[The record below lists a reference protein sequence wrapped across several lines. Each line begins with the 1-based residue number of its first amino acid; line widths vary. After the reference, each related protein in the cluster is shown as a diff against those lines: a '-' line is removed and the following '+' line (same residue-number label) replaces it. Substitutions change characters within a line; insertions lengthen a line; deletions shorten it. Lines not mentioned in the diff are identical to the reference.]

1 MTKAH
6 ELRIFFD
13 CARKTIVFV
22 RLTTVR
28 LSVCNSSSQLTYTR
42 GYCISHD
49 TEGPQTE
56 LRSQTDLPTN
66 QPHQIQY
73 WQNQQNNPRQNQQ
86 QNHESIQV
94 QPVEQH
100 GICDRVF
107 KAIKTKKHHSF
118 ICFDIEEF
126 YPSISQDLLNRALDL
141 ASTYD
146 VTNDEETSCNTCK
159 TFDPYA
165 QTATLVKEG

>member
-1 MTKAH
+1 M
-6 ELRIFFD
+6 
-13 CARKTIVFV
+13 

-42 GYCISHD
+42 GYCIIYN
-49 TEGPQTE
+49 TEGPQIE
-56 LRSQTDLPTN
+56 LRSQSDLPTN

-107 KAIKTKKHHSF
+107 KTIKTKKHHCF

-126 YPSISQDLLNRALDL
+126 YPSISQDLLNRVLDF
-141 ASTYD
+141 ASAYD
-146 VTNDEETSCNTCK
+146 ITNDEETSCNTCK

-165 QTATLVKEG
+165 QTATLAKESRYKI

>member
-13 CARKTIVFV
+13 CARKTIVYV

-42 GYCISHD
+42 GYCMIHN

-73 WQNQQNNPRQNQQ
+73 WQSQQNNPRQNQQ
-86 QNHESIQV
+86 QNQESIQV
-94 QPVEQH
+94 QPVEKH
-100 GICDRVF
+100 GICDRV
-107 KAIKTKKHHSF
+107 
-118 ICFDIEEF
+118 
-126 YPSISQDLLNRALDL
+126 
-141 ASTYD
+141 
-146 VTNDEETSCNTCK
+146 V
-159 TFDPYA
+159 
-165 QTATLVKEG
+165 

>member
-42 GYCISHD
+42 GYCIIHN
-49 TEGPQTE
+49 TEGPQIE

-107 KAIKTKKHHSF
+107 KAIKTKNTTVLFALLSKN
-118 ICFDIEEF
+118 
-126 YPSISQDLLNRALDL
+126 SIPPL
-141 ASTYD
+141 AKAS
-146 VTNDEETSCNTCK
+146 
-159 TFDPYA
+159 
-165 QTATLVKEG
+165 